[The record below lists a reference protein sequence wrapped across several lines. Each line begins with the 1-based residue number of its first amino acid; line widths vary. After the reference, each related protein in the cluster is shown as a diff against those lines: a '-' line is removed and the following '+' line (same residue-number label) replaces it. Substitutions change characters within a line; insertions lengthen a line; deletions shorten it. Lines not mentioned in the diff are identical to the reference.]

1 MLRSTAQS
9 GTDVIPVARCETSG
23 WVPESLHRSGE
34 APKYQV
40 RRIHQTEPGHRIKQM
55 SGLRHSDTRRR
66 QSPTFQVGL
75 PKLHPFRIN
84 RSGVTS
90 VNNKKGYPATP

>member
-1 MLRSTAQS
+1 MLRRTTQS

-40 RRIHQTEPGHRIKQM
+40 HRINQTESTHRIKYVGA
-55 SGLRHSDTRRR
+55 SPLRYLLRTIPDVSHRATC
-66 QSPTFQVGL
+66 
-75 PKLHPFRIN
+75 IA
-84 RSGVTS
+84 S
-90 VNNKKGYPATP
+90 VPD